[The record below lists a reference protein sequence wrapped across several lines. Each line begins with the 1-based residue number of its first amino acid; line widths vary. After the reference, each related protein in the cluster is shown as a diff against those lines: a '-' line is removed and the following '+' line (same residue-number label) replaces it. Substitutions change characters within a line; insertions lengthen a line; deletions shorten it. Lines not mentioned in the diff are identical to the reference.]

1 MAVVTSSV
9 IGIGTSLYQTGSA
22 IAEGN
27 KAQDAIDAFK
37 PQELRNP
44 YADLAIDTTAA
55 DQQTAANVSNVASS
69 IDAVQRTGSRGV
81 AATIPRLTESSLIL
95 QDKISADLTAQAQRR
110 DELIARGED
119 KIQGMQEQRE
129 REILAGLGQ
138 QLNVARQDVVSGVQG
153 AVSSGLALGS
163 ALRTPVQTGSPR
175 PVATTASNLTSA
187 GVQSPA
193 YNTGLQTGTASS
205 LNSAGVQNIGTGL
218 PTIPG
223 VNPLLQ

>member
-1 MAVVTSSV
+1 MAVVTASV

-44 YADLAIDTTAA
+44 YKDVRLDTLGAE
-55 DQQTAANVSNVASS
+55 QRTAANVSNVASS
-69 IDAVQRTGSRGV
+69 VDALQRTGPRGL
-81 AATIPRLTESSLIL
+81 AAGVPRLTESSQVL
-95 QDKISADLTAQAQRR
+95 QESISADLSQQAQRR
-110 DELIARGED
+110 DLQIAAGEERL
-119 KIQGMQEQRE
+119 QGIQEQRE

-163 ALRTPVQTGSPR
+163 ALREPQVPQVGTRQQ
-175 PVATTASNLTSA
+175 ATTASSLTPE
-187 GVQSPA
+187 GVRNVGNVS
-193 YNTGLQTGTASS
+193 NASS
-205 LNSAGVQNIGTGL
+205 LAPSGFQNVGTGL
-218 PTIPG
+218 PTVSG
-223 VNPLLQ
+223 FNPLLQNTF

>member
-1 MAVVTSSV
+1 MAVVTASV
-9 IGIGTSLYQTGSA
+9 IGIGTSLYKTGSA

-37 PQELRNP
+37 PQDLRNP

-55 DQQTAANVSNVASS
+55 DQQTAANISNVASS

-81 AATIPRLTESSLIL
+81 AAAVPRLTESSAII
-95 QDKISADLTAQAQRR
+95 QDRISADLTKQSQRR

-119 KIQGMQEQRE
+119 KIQDLQEQRE

-138 QLNVARQDVVSGVQG
+138 RLNVARQDLITGATGVVSNT
-153 AVSSGLALGS
+153 LALGS
-163 ALRTPVQTGSPR
+163 ALGTPAQTGVPR
-175 PVATTASNLTSA
+175 PAATTASSLTSA
-187 GVQSPA
+187 GLSTDYIQPA
-193 YNTGLQTGTASS
+193 SNLTP
-205 LNSAGVQNIGTGL
+205 AGFQNVGTGL

-223 VNPLLQ
+223 INPLLQNTF